1 MNQSANKYKSQL
13 AHIPDCLSGLPL
25 PVWHSGTD
33 SRFIYFNNDWLL
45 FTGRDIGMEYGIG
58 WFEIIHSDDI
68 ESFVSNY
75 MTSFQNR
82 DVFKTQ
88 VRLKN
93 RYGNYRTVV
102 FAGNPV
108 YSGDELEFAGYTGY
122 FFDITEMLQENAN
135 IVKQLNDKRILL
147 REMYHRTKN
156 NLQVVSSLLALQS
169 DRIADERVI
178 RQLTDGQNRLK
189 TMAYIH
195 EYLSKSTDLRL
206 INFRDYAHSL
216 IMSICSSYSDISR
229 QVLLDVKIDNFD
241 LDVEIATPCGLVITE
256 LISNSFKYA
265 FRNNGTPEL
274 DVNIFISD
282 ENMLNII
289 IADNGPGLP
298 ENIELTNTSTLGF
311 QLVSGLIDQLRGT
324 IKYSFVSGSR
334 FEIQCR
340 TAENKGGSSQ

>member
-1 MNQSANKYKSQL
+1 MNQSANKENS
-13 AHIPDCLSGLPL
+13 ASSHFTDCLSGLPL
-25 PVWHSGTD
+25 PVWHSGID
-33 SRFIYFNNDWLL
+33 SRFIYFNDYWLS
-45 FTGRDIGMEYGIG
+45 FTGRAIGMEYGIG

-68 ESFVSNY
+68 ESFVNIY
-75 MTSFQNR
+75 LTSFQSR
-82 DVFKTQ
+82 EFFKTQ

-93 RYGNYRTVV
+93 RHGNYRTVV

-108 YSGDELEFAGYTGY
+108 YSGDEPEFSGYTGY
-122 FFDITEMLQENAN
+122 FFDITEMLQENAS
-135 IVKQLNDKRILL
+135 IVRQLNDKRILL

-169 DRIADERVI
+169 DRIADERVT
-178 RQLTDGQNRLK
+178 RQLIDGQNRLK

-206 INFRDYAHSL
+206 ISFRDYAHSL

-229 QVLLDVKIDNFD
+229 QVLLNIKIDNID

-265 FRNNGTPEL
+265 FCNNDTPEL
-274 DVNIFISD
+274 NVNISVSD
-282 ENMLNII
+282 ENVLNII

-298 ENIELTNTSTLGF
+298 PNIELTNTSTLGF
-311 QLVSGLIDQLRGT
+311 QLISGLIDQLRGT
-324 IKYSFVSGSR
+324 ITYSYSAGSR
-334 FEIQCR
+334 FEIKCR
-340 TAENKGGSSQ
+340 IEENKKDN